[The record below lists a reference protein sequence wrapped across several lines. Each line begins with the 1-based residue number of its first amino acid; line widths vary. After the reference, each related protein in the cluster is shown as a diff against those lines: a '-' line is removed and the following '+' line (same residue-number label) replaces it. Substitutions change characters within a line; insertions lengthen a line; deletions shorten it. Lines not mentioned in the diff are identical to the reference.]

1 MTNINLPDNI
11 SQRSAEL
18 YNKSKKV
25 LITDPEQAAALLE
38 EALEDSK
45 ESRSVIL
52 LLADAYRRSKC
63 AGKAIKLLENAIQAS
78 PEDEDFHH
86 QLANAYSDRKWNK
99 KANAKFA
106 ECFENGIIDP
116 TLIEDYSEHC
126 LDNEQ
131 HQPLADKLFEILEK
145 LSDEKSA
152 AMCIAMIY
160 ADIIDSKACEK
171 TIELKKS
178 FMQDYVKEHN
188 IKNKK
193 VFFADIIKGLSDTPN
208 DISALGSFKEI
219 VTEMQKSEPGIKNDT
234 GFISACTDFELS
246 LILYSNNVTP
256 LTVLAL
262 RTAKLRYS
270 ADNYNKDELSYLVFD
285 AKMTVINSIR
295 NNAADDV
302 NTFKKTYTYLWNLIS
317 DFAEKAYSSKNLKMF
332 TAELVRNEFSNASPS
347 QLAFMKSHMKPAD
360 FDTLSKIAAG
370 GASQPQRKP
379 TPANI
384 LNMANKRVPIRSE
397 KIQPNAPCP
406 CGSGK
411 KYKKCCGLK

>member
-11 SQRSAEL
+11 SPRSAEL
-18 YNKSKKV
+18 YDKSKNI
-25 LITDPEQAAALLE
+25 LITDPEQAASLLE

-45 ESRSVIL
+45 ESRSIIL

-63 AGKAIKLLENAIQAS
+63 AGKAIKLLENAIQRS

-99 KANAKFA
+99 KADAKFA

-116 TLIEDYSEHC
+116 SLIEDYSEHC

-131 HQPLADKLFEILEK
+131 HQILADKLFDILDK
-145 LSDEKSA
+145 LSDEKTA

-160 ADIIDSKACEK
+160 ADMIDSKVCEK
-171 TIELKKS
+171 TIELKNN
-178 FMQDYVKEHN
+178 FMQDFVKEHS
-188 IKNKK
+188 IKDKTG
-193 VFFADIIKGLSDTPN
+193 FFADIIKSLSDTPN
-208 DISALGSFKEI
+208 DISAMDSFRDI
-219 VTEMQKSEPGIKNDT
+219 VAQMQKSEPGIKNDSR
-234 GFISACTDFELS
+234 FLAACADFELS

-270 ADNYNKDELSYLVFD
+270 SENYNKDELTYLVFD
-285 AKMTVINSIR
+285 AKLTVINSIR
-295 NNAADDV
+295 NKSADDL
-302 NTFKKTYTYLWNLIS
+302 NAFKKTYTYLWNLIS
-317 DFAEKAYSSKNLKMF
+317 DFTEKAYSAPDLKAF
-332 TAELVRNEFSNASPS
+332 TAEFVRKEFSNASPA

-360 FDTLSKIAAG
+360 FATFSKIAAG
-370 GASQPQRKP
+370 ASSSSKNKP
-379 TPANI
+379 TPAKM

>member
-11 SQRSAEL
+11 SPRSAEL
-18 YNKSKKV
+18 YDKSQKI
-25 LITDPEQAAALLE
+25 LITDPEQAAVLLE

-45 ESRSVIL
+45 DSRSVIL

-63 AGKAIKLLENAIQAS
+63 AGKAIKLLENAIQVS

-99 KANAKFA
+99 KADAKFA

-116 TLIEDYSEHC
+116 SLIEDYSEHC

-131 HQPLADKLFEILEK
+131 HQLLADKLFEILEK

-152 AMCIAMIY
+152 AMCLAMIY
-160 ADIIDSKACEK
+160 ADMIDSKACEK
-171 TIELKKS
+171 TIEVKKS
-178 FMQDYVKEHN
+178 FMQDYVQAHS
-188 IKNKK
+188 IKNKTE
-193 VFFADIIKGLSDTPN
+193 FFADIIKSLSDTPN
-208 DISALGSFKEI
+208 DVSALDSFKAI
-219 VTEMQKSEPGIKNDT
+219 IAEMQKLEPGVKNNT
-234 GFISACTDFELS
+234 GFLSACADFELS

-270 ADNYNKDELSYLVFD
+270 VDSYNKDELLYLVFD

-295 NNAADDV
+295 NNSADDV
-302 NTFKKTYTYLWNLIS
+302 NAFKKTYTYLWNLIS
-317 DFAEKAYSSKNLKMF
+317 DFAEKAYSAPDLKLF
-332 TAELVRNEFSNASPS
+332 TAEFVRTEFSNASPS

-370 GASQPQRKP
+370 GASQPKKKT
-379 TPANI
+379 TPAKM
-384 LNMANKRVPIRSE
+384 LNMANKRVPVRSE
-397 KIQPNAPCP
+397 KIQPNSPCP

>member
-11 SQRSAEL
+11 SPHSAEL

-25 LITDPEQAAALLE
+25 LITDPEQAASLLE

-78 PEDEDFHH
+78 PDDEDFHH

-99 KANAKFA
+99 KADAKFA
-106 ECFENGIIDP
+106 ECFETGIIDP
-116 TLIEDYSEHC
+116 ALIEDYSEHC

-131 HQPLADKLFEILEK
+131 HQILADKLSEILEG
-145 LSDEKSA
+145 SADEKSA
-152 AMCIAMIY
+152 AMCIAMLY
-160 ADIIDSKACEK
+160 ADIIDSTACEK
-171 TIELKKS
+171 TIELKKG
-178 FMQDYVKEHN
+178 FMQDYVKAHK
-188 IKNKK
+188 IKDKK
-193 VFFADIIKGLSDTPN
+193 GFFADIIKSLSDTPN
-208 DISALGSFKEI
+208 DLSAMDSFKEI
-219 VTEMQKSEPGIKNDT
+219 VAEMQKTEPGIKNDSR
-234 GFISACTDFELS
+234 FLSACADFELS

-270 ADNYNKDELSYLVFD
+270 ADSYNRDELSYLVFD

-295 NNAADDV
+295 NNSADDM
-302 NTFKKTYTYLWNLIS
+302 NAFKNTYTYLWELIS
-317 DFAEKAYSSKNLKMF
+317 DFTEKAYTAPNLKAF
-332 TAELVRNEFSNASPS
+332 TAELVRKEFSGASPS

-360 FDTLSKIAAG
+360 FDTLSRIASG
-370 GASQPQRKP
+370 GAEQPRKKT

-384 LNMANKRVPIRSE
+384 LNMANKRVPVRSE